1 MTPTDTANGPTSPV
15 REEAGE
21 PTISRRIDFGSTV
34 QRFALPAI
42 WILMIIG
49 FGIIEP
55 SSFLKGTTFA
65 SIFSTQS
72 VVLVLTLGLILP
84 LTCDEYDL
92 SIASNLGFCTTLI
105 AALNVNS
112 GIPIVWACIIGVAA
126 GTVVGFFN
134 GLLVIA
140 LEVSSFIATLGVGTV
155 LGGLAL
161 AVSNQQTIAGVS
173 PKLIELAN
181 DRLFGLSYPFYF
193 AMVVVAVLW
202 WFLDFTPT
210 GRRLLFI
217 GNGAEVARLSG
228 IPVNRLR
235 WMALTMAGF
244 AAGLAAVLNV
254 GIIGAADPTSASTEL
269 LPAYAAAF
277 LGATTISPGRFN
289 ALGTAITVFFLY
301 TGFTGLQLAGVPAWV
316 QQVFYGGAL
325 VIAVAFAQSSPLSRG
340 VRELFTRRPTLP
352 GGDADVALPTD
363 AGKGLAQ

>member
-1 MTPTDTANGPTSPV
+1 MSGTETASKPGGAVGDGSPKPTA
-15 REEAGE
+15 A
-21 PTISRRIDFGSTV
+21 RRIDVTKTV

-42 WILMIIG
+42 WIIMIIG
-49 FGIIEP
+49 FGLIEP

-84 LTCDEYDL
+84 LTADEYDL

-112 GIPIVWACIIGVAA
+112 GVPIVYACIIGVAA
-126 GTVVGFFN
+126 GTLVGLVN
-134 GLLVIA
+134 GFLVIG
-140 LEVSSFIATLGVGTV
+140 LQVDSFIATLGTGTV

-193 AMVVVAVLW
+193 AMVVAACIW

-235 WMALTMAGF
+235 WTALTLAG
-244 AAGLAAVLNV
+244 ALAGLAAVLNV
-254 GIIGAADPTSASTEL
+254 GIIGAADPTSSTSLL
-269 LPAYAAAF
+269 LPAFAGAY

-289 ALGTAITVFFLY
+289 ALGTVITVFFLY

-325 VIAVAFAQSSPLSRG
+325 VIAVAFAQSSPLSRWF
-340 VRELFTRRPTLP
+340 RELFSRRSALP

-363 AGKGLAQ
+363 AGGGATS